1 MEEDPTTQELRI
13 EQLQRELAERKR
25 ADDTPLPEETAQH
38 ERRAER
44 AAYLRGRLEQRADAE
59 RRAAAEEAGGP
70 ADPAA

>member
-25 ADDTPLPEETAQH
+25 ADDTPLEDESAQH

-44 AAYLRGRLEQRADAE
+44 AAYLRGKLDEQ
-59 RRAAAEEAGGP
+59 AAALE
-70 ADPAA
+70 DPDA